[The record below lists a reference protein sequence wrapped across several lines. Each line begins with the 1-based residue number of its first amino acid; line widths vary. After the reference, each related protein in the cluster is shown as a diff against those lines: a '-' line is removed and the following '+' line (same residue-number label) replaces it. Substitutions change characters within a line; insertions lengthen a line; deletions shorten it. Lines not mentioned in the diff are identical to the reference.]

1 MTRRTLVTGFL
12 PFAGFRVNPSALLAQ
27 SCGRPFELIEV
38 SFDAVDE
45 WLDRIDATG
54 ASFERLVML
63 GLRGDGTSF
72 YLERVARNEIGT
84 TPDMRGIV
92 RGPAA
97 IEPGGPATVNSTL
110 FNGPVTAITS
120 LASSDDA
127 GCYLCNYI
135 YYRALRHFPGR
146 RVGFVHVPPLET
158 FPLDTQQHHLAR
170 LLELLES
177 D

>member
-1 MTRRTLVTGFL
+1 MTRRTFVAGFL

-72 YLERVARNEIGT
+72 YLERVARNEIGI
-84 TPDMRGIV
+84 TPDMRGII

-97 IEPGGPATVNSTL
+97 IETGGPATLNSTL
-110 FNGPVTAITS
+110 FCGPVTAIAS
-120 LASSDDA
+120 HASSDDA

-135 YYRALRHFPGR
+135 YYRALRRFPDR
-146 RVGFVHVPPLET
+146 RVGFVHVPPLEAV
-158 FPLDTQQHHLAR
+158 PLDIQQQQLAH
-170 LLELLES
+170 LLEALES